1 MLTIEIPGF
10 GTLKLEHL
18 VLDYNGTLARDG
30 RLDPDAARLLP
41 ELAKVL
47 RLHVV
52 TADTFG
58 TVAGELSGLPVE
70 LRILRSSDHT
80 AEKEAFIHELGA
92 QNCIA
97 VGNGNNDRAM
107 LESAALGITVLGE
120 EGAATAT
127 VLASDLLLP
136 SIARALEILLY
147 PKRLIATLRK

>member
-10 GTLKLEHL
+10 GTLKPDHL

-41 ELAKVL
+41 KLARDF

-58 TVAGELSGLPVE
+58 TVAAELSGLPVE
-70 LRILRSSDHT
+70 LRILRSGDHT
-80 AEKEAFIHELGA
+80 AEKAAFVHELGA
-92 QNCIA
+92 QNCVA

-107 LESAALGITVLGE
+107 LESAALGIVILGE

-136 SIARALEILLY
+136 SIARALELLLY

>member
-58 TVAGELSGLPVE
+58 TVAGEL
-70 LRILRSSDHT
+70 
-80 AEKEAFIHELGA
+80 GA

-136 SIARALEILLY
+136 SIARALELLLY

>member
-10 GTLKLEHL
+10 GTLKLDHL

-41 ELAKVL
+41 KLARDF

-58 TVAGELSGLPVE
+58 TVAAELSGLPVE
-70 LRILRSSDHT
+70 LRILRSGDHT
-80 AEKEAFIHELGA
+80 AEKAAFVHELGA
-92 QNCIA
+92 QNCVA

-107 LESAALGITVLGE
+107 LESAALGIVILGE

-136 SIARALEILLY
+136 SIARALELLLY

>member
-10 GTLKLEHL
+10 GTLKLDHL

-41 ELAKVL
+41 KLARDF

-58 TVAGELSGLPVE
+58 TVEAELSGLPVE
-70 LRILRSSDHT
+70 LRILRSGDHT
-80 AEKEAFIHELGA
+80 AEKAAFVHELGA
-92 QNCIA
+92 QNCVA

-107 LESAALGITVLGE
+107 LESAALGIVILGE
-120 EGAATAT
+120 EGAAIETLQTADI
-127 VLASDLLLP
+127 VVP
-136 SIARALEILLY
+136 SIGRALELLLK
-147 PKRLIATLRK
+147 PKRLVATLRR